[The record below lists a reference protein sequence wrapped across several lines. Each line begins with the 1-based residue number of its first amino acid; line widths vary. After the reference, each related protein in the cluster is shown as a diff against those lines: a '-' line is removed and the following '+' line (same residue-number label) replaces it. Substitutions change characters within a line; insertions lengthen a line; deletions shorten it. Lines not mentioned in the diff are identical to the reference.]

1 MDSKGILTNLG
12 SAATQAGATVGGAV
26 LAGFARKKISFLDT
40 TMGKIAL
47 IVIGLFIV
55 AYSKSN
61 TLKGVGI
68 GVATNGAL
76 GFANVLGLAGIDGLG
91 TTEGMVGQI
100 VQDENGMIYMVNG
113 DDEFLPYE
121 VPVVSGLNQGTSGL
135 FGGDDN
141 ARI

>member
-91 TTEGMVGQI
+91 STEGMGQI
-100 VQDENGMIYMVNG
+100 VQDADGMIYMVNG
-113 DDEFLPYE
+113 NDEFIPYD
-121 VPVVSGLNQGTSGL
+121 VPVVSGLSQGTAGV
-135 FGGDDN
+135 FGSDDN

>member
-91 TTEGMVGQI
+91 TTEGMGQI

>member
-76 GFANVLGLAGIDGLG
+76 GFANVLGLSGMDGLG
-91 TTEGMVGQI
+91 ATEGTVGQI

-113 DDEFLPYE
+113 NDDFIPYE
-121 VPVVSGLNQGTSGL
+121 VPVVSGLSQGTSGL